1 MLAPFGPSS
10 PATFLHRPWDR
21 GSESWCTQAESNR
34 LSRFRS
40 WINGY
45 NFQSFICLK
54 HQNYSG
60 AYGKFSS
67 WRSCKMLR
75 ISCSWSLVWGWT
87 PSLSSH
93 RSTANLGWVVSCNLS
108 NFCLYTR
115 QEDVRA
121 LFLLTPPLV
130 PVTYVLRIMILKVKG
145 QVCCY
150 NNDPKQSF
158 LSFTLSIS
166 KLLG

>member
-1 MLAPFGPSS
+1 MVI
-10 PATFLHRPWDR
+10 TFNHL
-21 GSESWCTQAESNR
+21 
-34 LSRFRS
+34 
-40 WINGY
+40 
-45 NFQSFICLK
+45 ICLK
-54 HQNYSG
+54 HQDYNV
-60 AYGKFSS
+60 AFGKFSS
-67 WRSCKMLR
+67 WWSCKMLR

-108 NFCLYTR
+108 NFCLYTK

-145 QVCCY
+145 QVCCTIL
-150 NNDPKQSF
+150 NKVSCHSRCQSQNSSGKIWIYKYKTTFMLLRYPIHLTSFF
-158 LSFTLSIS
+158 LC
-166 KLLG
+166 